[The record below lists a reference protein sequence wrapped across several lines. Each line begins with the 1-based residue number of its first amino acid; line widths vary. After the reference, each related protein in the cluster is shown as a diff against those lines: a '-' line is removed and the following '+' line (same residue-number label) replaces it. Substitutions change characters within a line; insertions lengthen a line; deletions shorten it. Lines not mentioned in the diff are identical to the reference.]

1 MAASITFLEDN
12 EELREVL
19 SEVTK
24 SELGEEVLSFKS
36 FDELVKHRTEVLQTK
51 MAILDINLGSDQP
64 TGVQAFHWLKSQ
76 GYTGKICFLT
86 GHGKTHP
93 MVQAASESGA
103 EIWKKPMY
111 ANALCEAIQSA
122 IKK

>member
-19 SEVTK
+19 SEITK
-24 SELGEEVLSFKS
+24 SELGEEALSFS
-36 FDELVKHRTEVLQTK
+36 RLEQLIAHRTDVLQTK

-64 TGVQAFHWLKSQ
+64 TGVDAFHWLKSQ

-86 GHGKTHP
+86 GHAKTHP
-93 MVQAASESGA
+93 MVQVASEIGA
-103 EIWKKPMY
+103 EIWTKPMY
-111 ANALCEAIQSA
+111 AETLCQAIRSA
-122 IKK
+122 IK